1 MRLTGD
7 QKTAL
12 TGDSLYLKDV
22 KMIVHFLGHALLYCA
37 PHFHKCGHIIATCH
51 TYMPE
56 CGASIRW
63 NKYVSRF
70 DTTLHT
76 LHIQGTYSQSFLVPF
91 SESTVWENFEEKKK
105 SSKQSIMGM
114 KMHLGHF
121 KKPRGI
127 LKIVCL
133 VSLNKDRLFWIRS
146 SHLPS
151 IKTVAFI
158 SGKKIQHTKKF
169 LFVFPLK

>member
-1 MRLTGD
+1 MSKKGTLKIKKSKIAILVLNQCSISAVFQIVRLPGD

-91 SESTVWENFEEKKK
+91 SESTVWENFEEKK
-105 SSKQSIMGM
+105 
-114 KMHLGHF
+114 
-121 KKPRGI
+121 
-127 LKIVCL
+127 IVKAKHHGNENA
-133 VSLNKDRLFWIRS
+133 SWPFQE
-146 SHLPS
+146 
-151 IKTVAFI
+151 T
-158 SGKKIQHTKKF
+158 
-169 LFVFPLK
+169 